1 MVQIA
6 QVAQMTQMT
15 QITQMVQIAP
25 AAQAAQAALA
35 AQLTQ
40 MAQAQRGSSVPRQ
53 VDHVWSP
60 RLERSSNAACGRG
73 PIPYTPPPNCLSNG
87 SNRTQ

>member
-25 AAQAAQAALA
+25 AAQAAQAA
-35 AQLTQ
+35 QFTQ
-40 MAQAQRGSSVPRQ
+40 MAQAQRGSSVPRH
-53 VDHVWSP
+53 VDQVWSP

>member
-1 MVQIA
+1 
-6 QVAQMTQMT
+6 MT
-15 QITQMVQIAP
+15 QITQMVQIAEV
-25 AAQAAQAALA
+25 AQAAQF
-35 AQLTQ
+35 TQ
-40 MAQAQRGSSVPRQ
+40 MAQAQRGSSVPRH

-73 PIPYTPPPNCLSNG
+73 PIPYTPPPNCLSSG